1 MSMEESD
8 IAAVARAREGDGE
21 AFRLLVER
29 HSRGIFRLAYRLTRS
44 EQDSEDLVQET
55 FLRAFRNLSGFE
67 QRANFAT
74 WLYRIA
80 VNCSMDWIRKRRV
93 HEQLD
98 EGDAD
103 CGGSGTRSERSDSE
117 SRIYQM
123 EVQQR
128 VRYALKGL
136 SPLERAAFVLR
147 HFEGMSIEEIGG
159 ALGVRSNAAK
169 HSIFRAV
176 RKMRRALDP
185 MVTRI

>member
-1 MSMEESD
+1 
-8 IAAVARAREGDGE
+8 
-21 AFRLLVER
+21 
-29 HSRGIFRLAYRLTRS
+29 
-44 EQDSEDLVQET
+44 LVQET
-55 FLRAFRNLSGFE
+55 FLRAFINLNSFE
-67 QRANFAT
+67 QRANFGT

-93 HEQLD
+93 HEELD

-103 CGGSGTRSERSDSE
+103 CGGSGAWSKGPDSDGL
-117 SRIYQM
+117 IYQM

-128 VRYALKGL
+128 VRSALKGL

-147 HFEGMSIEEIGG
+147 HFEGMSIEEIGDS
-159 ALGVRSNAAK
+159 LGVRSNAAK

-185 MVTRI
+185 IVSRI